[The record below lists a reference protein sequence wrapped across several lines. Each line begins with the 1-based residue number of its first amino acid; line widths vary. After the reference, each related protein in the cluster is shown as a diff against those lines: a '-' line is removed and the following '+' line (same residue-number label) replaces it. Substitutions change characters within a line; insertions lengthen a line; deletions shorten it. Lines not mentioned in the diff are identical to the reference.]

1 MRKLYGVSL
10 PRIPSLRRAAAALV
24 FASFLALSVGQF
36 FHSGAISGARD
47 VAAVTASSPA
57 LDAASFPHGGAH
69 LPGLCSICRVIA
81 QNRLGVRSPA
91 IATAASIDALGV
103 PLPLGTRHAAPRAP
117 WLASIEPRAPPGALP
132 VLSS

>member
-10 PRIPSLRRAAAALV
+10 LRVPSLRRAVAALA
-24 FASFLALSVGQF
+24 FASFLALSVGQY

-47 VAAVTASSPA
+47 VAAVTLSSPA
-57 LDAASFPHGGAH
+57 VDAASFPHGGAH
-69 LPGLCSICRVIA
+69 LPGLCSICRAIA

-91 IATAASIDALGV
+91 IATTAPVGAPRVSV
-103 PLPLGTRHAAPRAP
+103 PLGTRHAAPRAP

-132 VLSS
+132 ILGS